1 MTDDHTFVFDDTRQP
16 RIYCDKASVNAIRIF
31 REMPVSLVDHAVR
44 ADMLWIRRGFSQLY
58 NRLSRYQL
66 LNHIPGEKQMVDKG
80 RLTQALQT
88 YSGSQT
94 EFPFNLEDFYQ
105 QTYCLY
111 LKDQAED
118 FLAGAAVAG
127 ETEDLWILKPT
138 DLSEGEGIKI
148 ISARSEAKEFV
159 TGSADGNSSQRDS
172 YIAQKYIRRPLL
184 LQQRKSEIR
193 IYWIIACLEP
203 LQVMMFHEGTVRL
216 NSLPFRLADFDNQ
229 LVHITNVKQQ
239 YNHPDFDPNTV
250 LKWSFDDLDAYLADT
265 LQLTSADFIDS
276 QLKPQLKQILAFV
289 VRATQQALISTPS
302 NGLFFGLFGADI
314 ILDDQLKPW
323 LTEIQKGPS
332 LSFDDSIKRKVIA
345 PLIQKTAMLEID
357 LQARFRR
364 HEPIVQSDC
373 PDGFEWVI
381 NEAC

>member
-1 MTDDHTFVFDDTRQP
+1 
-16 RIYCDKASVNAIRIF
+16 
-31 REMPVSLVDHAVR
+31 MPVSLVDHAVR

-118 FLAGAAVAG
+118 FLAGSAVAG

-193 IYWIIACLEP
+193 IYLRRACLEP
-203 LQVMMFHEGTVRL
+203 GEVMMFHEGTVRL

>member
-1 MTDDHTFVFDDTRQP
+1 LTDDHTFVLDDTRQP
-16 RIYCDKASVNAIRIF
+16 RIYCDKASRNAVSIF
-31 REMPVSLVDHAVR
+31 RELPVSFAKHPVR
-44 ADMLWIRRGFSQLY
+44 ADMLWIRRGYSQLY

-66 LNHIPGEKQMVDKG
+66 LNHIPGEEQMVNKG
-80 RLTQALQT
+80 YLTQALQT
-88 YSGSQT
+88 YSASQT
-94 EFPFNLEDFYQ
+94 EFPFSLEDFYQ

-111 LKDQAED
+111 LEDQTAD
-118 FLAGAAVAG
+118 FLAGSGSAG

-138 DLSEGEGIKI
+138 DLSQGEGIKI

-159 TGSADGNSSQRDS
+159 TGSADGNSSQRDD

-203 LQVMMFHEGTVRL
+203 LQVLMFHEGTVRL

-239 YNHPDFDPNTV
+239 YSHPDFDPNTV

-265 LQLTSADFIDS
+265 LKFTSADFIDS

-289 VRATQQALISTPS
+289 VRATQQALISKPS

-323 LTEIQKGPS
+323 LTEIQKGPGLS
-332 LSFDDSIKRKVIA
+332 LDDSIKRKVIA

-364 HEPIVQSDC
+364 HEPIEQSDC
-373 PDGFEWVI
+373 PDGFDWVI
-381 NEAC
+381 NEAG